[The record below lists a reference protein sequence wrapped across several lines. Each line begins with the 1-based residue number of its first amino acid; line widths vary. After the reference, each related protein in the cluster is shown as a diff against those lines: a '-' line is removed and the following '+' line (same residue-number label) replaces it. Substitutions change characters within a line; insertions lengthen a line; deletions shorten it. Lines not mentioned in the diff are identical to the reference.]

1 MKAHLKKLSGQTLLY
16 GMGDAGTRI
25 IALLLLPVF
34 AHILSPAEYG
44 ELVGVTPHGAR
55 PYVTL
60 LWFQK
65 PDRSIVA
72 IPVNTALNRIERP
85 TLTVPRR

>member
-1 MKAHLKKLSGQTLLY
+1 MRLILLSAVLLIA
-16 GMGDAGTRI
+16 AGCQKVRESE
-25 IALLLLPVF
+25 
-34 AHILSPAEYG
+34 LSTPMDGVPAEYG

-65 PDRSIVA
+65 PDRTIVA
-72 IPVNTALNRIERP
+72 VPVNTALDRIEKP